1 MEKITKKIFKLIY
14 IKKISYFIVVV
25 FYSGSSGCPLPLSAN
40 VTTANAIA
48 TPIAEPNAAISASA
62 MVGID

>member
-1 MEKITKKIFKLIY
+1 
-14 IKKISYFIVVV
+14 
-25 FYSGSSGCPLPLSAN
+25 LPLSAN

-62 MVGID
+62 MEKPPRNRI